1 MKRRLRILAL
11 SLATAMVLTACGGSK
26 PSSSG
31 GGEGEPIK
39 DLVTWEASGVRE
51 LENFF
56 ILNTEQ
62 AKDLNVLCNAYS
74 ALLEVDHQGKLVPAI
89 ATEWGT
95 DDGGLTWTFKLR
107 DDVTWVDVNG
117 EYKADCTSQDW
128 VTALEWV
135 LNFHKN
141 SANNTSMPT
150 ALIKGAQEYY
160 DYTKN
165 LSAEEAMALD
175 STNEKFVELVGI
187 EAPDETTLIY
197 HCTKNAPYFDTLC
210 TSACLY
216 PVSAAEIEEKGVEN
230 MVGMNNQT
238 MWYNGAYTITSYI
251 QNNEKVLT
259 KNPAYWDKEASLFDT
274 VTVRM
279 IADTNTDDQLYQTGE
294 VDHCDLSE
302 ATLRTIWDDEN
313 NQYHDQL
320 VEKLPTKF
328 SYQIHLN
335 YAKNNEDGTPD
346 TNWNTAVANENFR
359 QSLYYG
365 LDLTG
370 YWSRT
375 NFIYPTHCENL
386 AYTMKGLLYFS
397 DGTDYVDKVVEELGY
412 STKNEGTTSQRLD
425 TTKAAEYRD
434 KAIEEL
440 TAKGVTFPVEIDY
453 YILSGN
459 QAAVDSA
466 TVLKEAFD
474 AIGDNYVTLNVKT
487 YVSSLN
493 QEVVAPKLQSFVISG
508 WGADYGDP
516 ENFIGQ
522 ELYGVDSAY
531 YSMNYSNI
539 NKATD
544 PDLIATYQEFTELGL
559 KASEIYENTD
569 ERYQAYVDAEV
580 FMLQHALVIPA
591 QYEVAWQLSKIN
603 DYTKMNAMFGAQN
616 YTYKNWETSTTPYT
630 TEQYEGFASGAN
642 A

>member
-11 SLATAMVLTACGGSK
+11 SLATATILTACGTK
-26 PSSSG
+26 PSSNA
-31 GGEGEPIK
+31 GGEGEPIEN
-39 DLVTWEASGVRE
+39 LVTWEVAGTRE

-74 ALLEVDHQGKLVPAI
+74 ALLEVDHQGKLVPAV
-89 ATEWGT
+89 ATEWGS

-150 ALIKGAQEYY
+150 ALIEGAQEYY

-165 LSAEEAMALD
+165 LSAEEALALD
-175 STNEKFVELVGI
+175 ATNEKFVELVGI

-197 HCTKNAPYFDTLC
+197 HCAKNAPYFDTLC

-216 PVSAAEIEEKGVEN
+216 PISAAEIEEKGAEN
-230 MVGMNNQT
+230 MVGMNNQN

-259 KNPAYWDKEASLFDT
+259 KNPSYWDKEASLFDT
-274 VTVRM
+274 VTIRM
-279 IADTNTDDQLYQTGE
+279 ISDTNTDDQLYQTGE

-302 ATLRTIWDDEN
+302 ATLRTIWDNEDNE
-313 NQYHDQL
+313 YHDQL
-320 VEKLPTKF
+320 VEKLPTKY
-328 SYQIHLN
+328 SYQMHLN
-335 YAKNNEDGTPD
+335 YSKNNEDGTPD

-397 DGTDYVDKVVEELGY
+397 DGTDYVDKVVEQLGY
-412 STKNEGTTSQRLD
+412 STKNEGNTSQRLD

-440 TAKGVTFPVEIDY
+440 TAKGVTFPVEVDY

-459 QAAVDSA
+459 QAAVDAA

-493 QEVVAPKLQSFVISG
+493 QEVVAPKLQSFVING

-522 ELYGVDSAY
+522 ELYGIDSAY

-539 NKATD
+539 NEATD
-544 PDLIATYQEFTELGL
+544 PDLIATYKEFTELGL
-559 KASEIYENTD
+559 KASEIYENND

-591 QYEVAWQLSKIN
+591 QYEVAWQLTKIN

-616 YTYKNWETSTTPYT
+616 YTYKNWETSTAPYT
-630 TEQYEGFASGAN
+630 TEQYEGFASN
-642 A
+642 ASA